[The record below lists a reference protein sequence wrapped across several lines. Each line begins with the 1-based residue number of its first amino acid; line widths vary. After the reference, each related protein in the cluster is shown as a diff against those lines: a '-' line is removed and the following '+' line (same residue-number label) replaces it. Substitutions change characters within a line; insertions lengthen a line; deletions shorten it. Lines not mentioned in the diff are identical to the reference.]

1 MYLSLPALL
10 YSLLLIVAA
19 NYEWRARQ
27 SQRLTALLSLGITR
41 LDLLWTVIEELAT
54 RLNPKQQ
61 PSFDR
66 RNPVHRAAALLL
78 LAQLSWSCGQLLS
91 ARGEPERAF
100 FGTDLGG
107 ALFNLTVAT
116 FIYITLS
123 ALGVGWGLRRDWRA
137 VLQRLGLRPPTR
149 RDWLAGLVL
158 GCLLSVG
165 MMLAM
170 LALRSLGLADASGA
184 QPLIVLLQSSLPAAL
199 LVAILA
205 AAGEEILFRGA
216 LQPVFGLCISSLFFA
231 LIHLQYGLS
240 PALLILFFV
249 GVGFG
254 LVRMR
259 YSTSAAI
266 ICHATYN
273 FFPFALYYL
282 LPA

>member
-1 MYLSLPALL
+1 MHLSLPALL
-10 YSLLLIVAA
+10 YGFMLILAA

-27 SQRLTALLSLGITR
+27 SQRLTALLSLGLTR
-41 LDLLWTVIEELAT
+41 LDLLWKVIEELVA
-54 RLNPKQQ
+54 RLNPIQQ

-66 RNPVHRAAALLL
+66 RSPVHRAAALLL
-78 LAQLSWSCGQLLS
+78 LAQLTWSCGQLLS
-91 ARGEPERAF
+91 SRGDPERAF

-107 ALFNLTVAT
+107 VLLNLTAVT
-116 FIYITLS
+116 FIYFTLS

-137 VLQRLGLRPPTR
+137 VLQRLGLRPLTR

-158 GCLLSVG
+158 GSFLSVG

-170 LALRSLGLADASGA
+170 LALRSLGSADASGA
-184 QPLIVLLQSSLPAAL
+184 RPLIVLLQSSLPAAL
-199 LVAILA
+199 IVAILA

-254 LVRMR
+254 QVRIR

-273 FFPFALYYL
+273 FLPFL
-282 LPA
+282 LLRLLRA